1 MKGSAISIFD
11 YQPKPTKDIRKSN
24 KFKGAYLIKGYWNK
38 AHFFLNDVKYKTD
51 TEGIER
57 ACVEY
62 VFYDNKWRED
72 TYYFE
77 VEEYKSIMRLLR

>member
-11 YQPKPTKDIRKSN
+11 YQPKPIKDIRKSN
-24 KFKGAYLIKGYWNK
+24 KFKGAYLLKGYWEK
-38 AHFFLNDVKYKTD
+38 AHFFLNDVTYKTD
-51 TEGIER
+51 TNGKEC

-72 TYYFE
+72 TYYFGID
-77 VEEYKSIMRLLR
+77 EYKRIIEKL